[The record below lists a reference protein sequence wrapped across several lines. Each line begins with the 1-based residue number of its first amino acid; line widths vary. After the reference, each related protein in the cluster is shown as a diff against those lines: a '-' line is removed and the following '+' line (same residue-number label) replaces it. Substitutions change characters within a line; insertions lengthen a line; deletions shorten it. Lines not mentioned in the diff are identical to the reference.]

1 MVRQPCKEEW
11 APGLLMVPHGV
22 HEWSSPRLVGNP
34 ETMRLLLMS
43 AATPTACYNL
53 QFLYSFL
60 QFFVV

>member
-1 MVRQPCKEEW
+1 MVRQPCKE
-11 APGLLMVPHGV
+11 ACRLLMVPHGV
-22 HEWSSPRLVGNP
+22 REWEPPVVGKP